1 MPPDS
6 QISPISQFPPP
17 ENKTKLLLLF
27 AVCLTIIGIVAGVR
41 IEQTIES
48 SVVPPSLIV
57 EPVVLSKQ
65 VSPPRV
71 STPLLSEQP
80 LGTVSSSTTSISSAV
95 PFSPELI
102 PEQYQVTESQP
113 LPPVIRPADE
123 ITAKAYIVGNV
134 LTGRVYLSSNEAT
147 VMPVASMSKLITT
160 IAATDMMSPTTTI
173 TITPAETNVPPDGS
187 NLTAGETFTLKEL
200 LYPLLLDSSN
210 IAAEAIASSSDRNGF
225 LVLMSSYAWEVGM
238 PTAYFADPSGI
249 NPHNHA
255 SADDMFALAK
265 YLYVYRPDILAITRI
280 AHEGVATTTEHGSH
294 VFDSI
299 HPFVNDPRMIGGK
312 TGRTP
317 EAGETMMTILRM
329 GTQPIAFIIMGSD
342 YGRREA
348 DTDLLIQKFQA
359 I

>member
-1 MPPDS
+1 M
-6 QISPISQFPPP
+6 
-17 ENKTKLLLLF
+17 
-27 AVCLTIIGIVAGVR
+27 IGIIAGVR
-41 IEQTIES
+41 IEQAVES
-48 SVVPPSLIV
+48 SVVPSSIIV
-57 EPVVLSKQ
+57 EPVVLS
-65 VSPPRV
+65 
-71 STPLLSEQP
+71 TPTSIPSIPAILPAQSEQIQP
-80 LGTVSSSTTSISSAV
+80 
-95 PFSPELI
+95 
-102 PEQYQVTESQP
+102 QP
-113 LPPVIRPADE
+113 LPTIVPSPDE

-134 LTGRVYLSSNEAT
+134 LTGRVYLSSNAAT

-173 TITPAETNVPPDGS
+173 TITPAEMNVPSDGS
-187 NLTAGETFTLKEL
+187 NLQMGETFTLKEL

-299 HPFVNDPRMIGGK
+299 HPFVNDLRFIGGK

>member
-1 MPPDS
+1 MPPANH
-6 QISPISQFPPP
+6 ISPINQLPPP
-17 ENKTKLLLLF
+17 KNKTKLLLLF
-27 AVCLTIIGIVAGVR
+27 AACLTVIGIIAGVKVEQI
-41 IEQTIES
+41 IEL
-48 SVVPPSLIV
+48 SVVSPPIIV
-57 EPVVLSKQ
+57 EPVVLSTQ
-65 VSPPRV
+65 I
-71 STPLLSEQP
+71 STPTSV
-80 LGTVSSSTTSISSAV
+80 VS
-95 PFSPELI
+95 I
-102 PEQYQVTESQP
+102 PAT
-113 LPPVIRPADE
+113 LPAQSGQ

-134 LTGRVYLSSNEAT
+134 LTGHVYLSSNAAT

-160 IAATDMMSPTTTI
+160 IAATDNMSPTTTI
-173 TITPAETNVPPDGS
+173 TVTPTETNVPPDGS
-187 NLTAGETFTLKEL
+187 NLAAGETFTLKEL

-225 LVLMSSYAWEVGM
+225 LVLMSSYAWEIGM

-265 YLYVYRPDILAITRI
+265 YLYAYRPDILAITHI
-280 AHEGVATTTEHGSH
+280 AHEGVATTTDHGSH

-299 HPFVNDPRMIGGK
+299 HPFVNDVRFIGGK

-329 GTQPIAFIIMGSD
+329 GTEPIAFIIMGSD

-348 DTDLLIQKFQA
+348 DTNLLIQKFTQA
-359 I
+359 TPE

>member
-1 MPPDS
+1 MPPVN
-6 QISPISQFPPP
+6 QLPPP

-27 AVCLTIIGIVAGVR
+27 AVCLTIIGIIAGVKV
-41 IEQTIES
+41 EQTIES
-48 SVVPPSLIV
+48 SAVPPSIIV
-57 EPVVLSKQ
+57 EPVVLSA
-65 VSPPRV
+65 RI
-71 STPLLSEQP
+71 STPLSEQ
-80 LGTVSSSTTSISSAV
+80 SIDSLSSALPV
-95 PFSPELI
+95 SQG
-102 PEQYQVTESQP
+102 EQIQPQP
-113 LPPVIRPADE
+113 LPTIASLPDK

-134 LTGRVYLSSNEAT
+134 LTGRVYLSSNAAT

-173 TITPAETNVPPDGS
+173 TITPSEMDVPPDGS

-210 IAAEAIASSSDRNGF
+210 VAAEAIASSSDRNGF
-225 LVLMSSYAWEVGM
+225 LVLMSSYAWEIGM

-280 AHEGVATTTEHGSH
+280 AHDGVATTTEHGSH

-299 HPFVNDPRMIGGK
+299 HPFVNDPRFIGGK

-329 GTQPIAFIIMGSD
+329 GSQPIAFIIMGSD

>member
-1 MPPDS
+1 MPPVN
-6 QISPISQFPPP
+6 QLPPP

-27 AVCLTIIGIVAGVR
+27 AACLTIVGIIAGVKV
-41 IEQTIES
+41 EQTIES
-48 SVVPPSLIV
+48 SAVPPSIIV
-57 EPVVLSKQ
+57 EPVVLSTPAI
-65 VSPPRV
+65 SPSIDIV
-71 STPLLSEQP
+71 LAENIAPL
-80 LGTVSSSTTSISSAV
+80 STTSISAAI
-95 PFSPELI
+95 PFSPDLI
-102 PEQYQVTESQP
+102 PEQYRVTELQPQP
-113 LPPVIRPADE
+113 LPSVVRPADE
-123 ITAKAYIVGNV
+123 ITARAYIVGNAM
-134 LTGRVYLSSNEAT
+134 TGRVYLSSNAAT

-160 IAATDMMSPTTTI
+160 IAATDSMSPTTTI

-187 NLTAGETFTLKEL
+187 NLAAGETFTLKDL

-210 IAAEAIASSSDRNGF
+210 IAAEAIASSSDRLKF
-225 LVLMSSYAWEVGM
+225 LTLMSSYAWEIGM

-249 NPHNHA
+249 NPYNHA
-255 SADDMFALAK
+255 SANDMFALAK

-280 AHEGVATTTEHGSH
+280 AHEGVATTTEHSSH

-348 DTDLLIQKFQA
+348 DTDLLVQKFQA
-359 I
+359 LND

>member
-1 MPPDS
+1 MPPVN
-6 QISPISQFPPP
+6 QLPPP
-17 ENKTKLLLLF
+17 ENKTRLLLLF
-27 AVCLTIIGIVAGVR
+27 AACLTIIGIIAGVR

-48 SVVPPSLIV
+48 SVVPPSIIV
-57 EPVVLSKQ
+57 EPVVLSTPTPV
-65 VSPPRV
+65 VSIPAIIPAQ
-71 STPLLSEQP
+71 SEQIQP
-80 LGTVSSSTTSISSAV
+80 Q
-95 PFSPELI
+95 P
-102 PEQYQVTESQP
+102 QP
-113 LPPVIRPADE
+113 LPPVVRSADE
-123 ITAKAYIVGNV
+123 ITAKAYVVGNV
-134 LTGRVYLSSNEAT
+134 MTGHVYLSSNAAT

-160 IAATDMMSPTTTI
+160 IAATDNMSPTTTI
-173 TITPAETNVPPDGS
+173 TITPSEMDVPPDGS
-187 NLTAGETFTLKEL
+187 NLQAGETFTLKEL

-210 IAAEAIASSSDRNGF
+210 VAAEAIASSSDRNGF

-299 HPFVNDPRMIGGK
+299 HPFVNDPRFIGGK

-329 GTQPIAFIIMGSD
+329 GSQPIAFIIMGSD

-348 DTDLLIQKFQA
+348 DTNLLIQKFQA

>member
-1 MPPDS
+1 M
-6 QISPISQFPPP
+6 
-17 ENKTKLLLLF
+17 LLF
-27 AVCLTIIGIVAGVR
+27 AACLTVIGIIAGVKV
-41 IEQTIES
+41 EQTIES
-48 SVVPPSLIV
+48 SVVPPSLAV
-57 EPVVLSKQ
+57 EPVVLSA
-65 VSPPRV
+65 RI
-71 STPLLSEQP
+71 STPLSEQ
-80 LGTVSSSTTSISSAV
+80 SINSLSSAL
-95 PFSPELI
+95 PASQR
-102 PEQYQVTESQP
+102 EQ
-113 LPPVIRPADE
+113 

-134 LTGRVYLSSNEAT
+134 LTGRVYLSSNATT

-173 TITPAETNVPPDGS
+173 TITPAEMNVPPDGS

-210 IAAEAIASSSDRNGF
+210 VAAEAIASSSDRNGF
-225 LVLMSSYAWEVGM
+225 LVLMSSYAWEIGM

-265 YLYVYRPDILAITRI
+265 YLYAYRPDILTITRI

-299 HPFVNDPRMIGGK
+299 HPFVTDPRFIGGK

-329 GTQPIAFIIMGSD
+329 GTEPIAFIIMGSD

-348 DTDLLIQKFQA
+348 DTDLLIQKFQSLGD
-359 I
+359 